1 MADIAYNRAGRQ
13 RQYLST
19 AKHQANAHNNHAK
32 WTSVNIERLV
42 FDNADFGNFTHTVN
56 PPSIAWV
63 DNTGNMWG
71 FLQNYGEVGTNREQF
86 GYFENPNNVA
96 LQWHGFPVIPF
107 SKSRYSISNA
117 LITLWVTSGFMDEDD
132 VPALLGKKR
141 LK

>member
-13 RQYLST
+13 RQYVSI
-19 AKHQANAHNNHAK
+19 AKHQANAHNKHAK

-42 FDNADFGNFTHTVN
+42 FDNADFGNFAHSDN
-56 PPSIAWV
+56 PPSLAWV
-63 DNTGNMWG
+63 DNTSNMWG

-86 GYFENPNNVA
+86 GYFENPNNAA
-96 LQWHGFPVIPF
+96 LPWHGFPVIPF